1 MRTIEEANVNAR
13 VPDLFCES
21 LLNLRVRITDI
32 LQISETEN
40 YESRLETRWTNRHD
54 RYLRKFSISIP
65 CRFEEGHGVLK
76 SRRTEN
82 ESLDN
87 VGGGIPVRVRLLW
100 CLLGCLLG
108 PTALGTTIKEDLGIL
123 NSSAMVLFFTSS
135 GLSSYTCEGKHII
148 NLS

>member
-1 MRTIEEANVNAR
+1 MRTIEEANVNAH

-108 PTALGTTIKEDLGIL
+108 PYRTGNHNQGRSWNLELECNGAFLHFVR
-123 NSSAMVLFFTSS
+123 SVL
-135 GLSSYTCEGKHII
+135 LYM
-148 NLS
+148 